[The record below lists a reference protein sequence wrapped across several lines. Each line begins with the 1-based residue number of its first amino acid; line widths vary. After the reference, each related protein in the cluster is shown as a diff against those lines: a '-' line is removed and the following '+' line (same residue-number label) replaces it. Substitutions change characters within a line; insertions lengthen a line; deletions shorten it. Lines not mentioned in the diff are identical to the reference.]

1 MKKYLNESEQK
12 RFYQLTRDREKLRAE
27 GKELNNTD
35 LNDYKALDI
44 KRRGGLKQF
53 RKGEDAQKA
62 INDYLTTV
70 KVKGGTDSILE
81 RTYKLEEEGL
91 ALQNKIKQ
99 AKQNL
104 LKKGVLPDNPTDED
118 IQKVL
123 KSAEIADTA
132 LQKLNVKLEGK
143 NFRGQTQEG
152 KRIRERSIPTK
163 DLEGLLDPNKTIQE
177 SIDELQFYKKSF
189 RLFN

>member
-1 MKKYLNESEQK
+1 M
-12 RFYQLTRDREKLRAE
+12 
-27 GKELNNTD
+27 
-35 LNDYKALDI
+35 
-44 KRRGGLKQF
+44 
-53 RKGEDAQKA
+53 
-62 INDYLTTV
+62 
-70 KVKGGTDSILE
+70 E

-152 KRIRERSIPTK
+152 KRIRERSVPTK
-163 DLEGLLDPNKTIQE
+163 DLEGLLDPDKTIQE
-177 SIDELQFYKKSF
+177 SIDELQFTRKALDFLTNKSIVYRIKGKEDLVIVRYLKNQTDNGVSPELNTPKNF
-189 RLFN
+189 KRLFKKRV